1 MARRAK
7 RHGGDASGFQE
18 KRLRFCRR
26 ERKRERRQ
34 GSWSLQPS
42 TPLIDFWNVF
52 SLVSVFA
59 CDDFFFCFRLSIF
72 LFRLFGFCV
81 NGGDQCG
88 IYRGGCLESR
98 VGPSVFLR
106 AWRSFSQCFDF

>member
-59 CDDFFFCFRLSIF
+59 CDDFFFAFVF
-72 LFRLFGFCV
+72 LFSDSVCLVSVLMGATNVGFIE
-81 NGGDQCG
+81 GG
-88 IYRGGCLESR
+88 
-98 VGPSVFLR
+98 V
-106 AWRSFSQCFDF
+106 WSQEWAHPCF